1 MLEDYFSGFAS
12 GGHAL
17 ADARQVSGR
26 PSNPEPADLR
36 GGCPPS
42 ARAVRVQYTKKTGR
56 VIAKFDHYCYL
67 LGNAVGEGN
76 HGDFWRFL
84 FVQV

>member
-1 MLEDYFSGFAS
+1 MA
-12 GGHAL
+12 A
-17 ADARQVSGR
+17 
-26 PSNPEPADLR
+26 
-36 GGCPPS
+36 PPS

-84 FVQV
+84 FVQA

>member
-1 MLEDYFSGFAS
+1 MHLPIRAK
-12 GGHAL
+12 
-17 ADARQVSGR
+17 VSGR
-26 PSNPEPADLR
+26 PSNPKPAGLR
-36 GGCPPS
+36 GGWPPS

-84 FVQV
+84 FVQA

>member
-1 MLEDYFSGFAS
+1 M
-12 GGHAL
+12 
-17 ADARQVSGR
+17 
-26 PSNPEPADLR
+26 P
-36 GGCPPS
+36 
-42 ARAVRVQYTKKTGR
+42 VQYTKKTGR

>member
-1 MLEDYFSGFAS
+1 MA
-12 GGHAL
+12 AL
-17 ADARQVSGR
+17 RTT
-26 PSNPEPADLR
+26 NPRVCEAAGL
-36 GGCPPS
+36 PS
-42 ARAVRVQYTKKTGR
+42 AAAVRVQYTKKTGR

>member
-1 MLEDYFSGFAS
+1 M
-12 GGHAL
+12 
-17 ADARQVSGR
+17 
-26 PSNPEPADLR
+26 
-36 GGCPPS
+36 
-42 ARAVRVQYTKKTGR
+42 ARAMLFTCMTATARYSAATRKYSKKHR
-56 VIAKFDHYCYL
+56 RIIAKFDHYCYL

>member
-1 MLEDYFSGFAS
+1 MA
-12 GGHAL
+12 AL
-17 ADARQVSGR
+17 RT
-26 PSNPEPADLR
+26 PNPPICEAAGL
-36 GGCPPS
+36 PS
-42 ARAVRVQYTKKTGR
+42 ARAVRVQFTKKTGR